1 LNRPS
6 LKSSPRILLRSA
18 TSYGGKHRRILT
30 VFHRPRIESKFTFLP
45 FSSLQESSGTTLMD
59 LISADPTPV
68 PAQSTS
74 SSASSTASQPTSAS
88 ASSSSHLHHPMS
100 TKTTLGEK
108 KSKRATLMQ
117 IQNDTISVAKAA
129 LNPVKANI
137 MPQRQR
143 QKKKVRST
151 N

>member
-1 LNRPS
+1 
-6 LKSSPRILLRSA
+6 
-18 TSYGGKHRRILT
+18 
-30 VFHRPRIESKFTFLP
+30 
-45 FSSLQESSGTTLMD
+45 MD

-74 SSASSTASQPTSAS
+74 SS
-88 ASSSSHLHHPMS
+88 SSSSTPSPAAASAASSMHQPMS

-117 IQNDTISVAKAA
+117 IQSDTISVAKAA

-143 QKKKVRST
+143 QRKKVLLLLFLSLVSISFH
-151 N
+151 

>member
-1 LNRPS
+1 
-6 LKSSPRILLRSA
+6 
-18 TSYGGKHRRILT
+18 
-30 VFHRPRIESKFTFLP
+30 
-45 FSSLQESSGTTLMD
+45 MD

-74 SSASSTASQPTSAS
+74 SSTSSTPSPAAAS
-88 ASSSSHLHHPMS
+88 AGSHLHQPMS

-143 QKKKVRST
+143 QKKKVLI
-151 N
+151 